1 MLKKKL
7 LILWLV
13 LGFLG
18 IQSITSHPA
27 NSATLRDIQRRG
39 ALVVAVKDNLRPLGF
54 RDDRGNLQGLEIDL
68 AKRLARDLVGRESPR
83 EITREETIDLQ
94 PVRNSDRLNAVI
106 SGRVDLAIAQ
116 ITVTNS
122 RSRLVEFS
130 IPYYAD
136 GTSLITKNLATI
148 SEITNQSIAIL
159 NGSST
164 AGEVRFRFPQARII
178 TVNSYQAG
186 KETLDRGEA
195 IAFAGDTSVLTGWV
209 QNYSEY
215 RLFSR
220 LELYSNSLAI
230 AMPKGEQY
238 QELRQQINILITRYQ
253 QEGWLQER
261 IRHWGLPE

>member
-1 MLKKKL
+1 MHKRKL

-18 IQSITSHPA
+18 FQVITVHPA

-39 ALVVAVKDNLRPLGF
+39 VLVVAVKDNVRPLGF

-68 AKRLARDLVGRESPR
+68 AKRLARDLLGRESAR
-83 EITREETIDLQ
+83 DEAIDLQ
-94 PVRNSDRLNAVI
+94 PVNNGNRLNVVI
-106 SGRVDLAIAQ
+106 SGRVDVAIAQ

-136 GTSLITKNLATI
+136 GTSLVTKTLSNI
-148 SEITNQSIAIL
+148 FQITNQSIAVL

-164 AGEVRFRFPQARII
+164 AGEVSFRFPQAPLVL
-178 TVNSYQAG
+178 VNSYQEA
-186 KETLDRGEA
+186 KEILDRGEA

-209 QNYSEY
+209 QTYPEY
-215 RLFSR
+215 RLLPR

-238 QELRQQINILITRYQ
+238 QDLRQQINILISRYQ

-261 IRHWGLPE
+261 IKYWGLPE

>member
-1 MLKKKL
+1 MHKKKL

-13 LGFLG
+13 LGFLIFLG
-18 IQSITSHPA
+18 VQIIGSQPA
-27 NSATLRDIQRRG
+27 NSAILRDIQRRG
-39 ALVVAVKDNLRPLGF
+39 TLVVAVKDNVRPLGF

-68 AKRLARDLVGRESPR
+68 ARRLAQDLLGRES
-83 EITREETIDLQ
+83 TRDEAIDLQ
-94 PVRNSDRLNAVI
+94 PVNNSDRLNVVI
-106 SGRVDLAIAQ
+106 SGRVDVAIAQ
-116 ITVTNS
+116 LTVTNS

-136 GTSLITKNLATI
+136 GTSLVTKNLATT
-148 SEITNQSIAIL
+148 SEITNQAIAVL

-178 TVNSYQAG
+178 MVNSYQAG
-186 KETLDRGEA
+186 KEILDRGEA

-209 QNYSEY
+209 QTYPEY
-215 RLFSR
+215 QLFSR

-238 QELRQQINILITRYQ
+238 QDLHQQVNILISRYQ

-261 IRHWGLPE
+261 IKYWGLSE

>member
-1 MLKKKL
+1 MHKRKSI
-7 LILWLV
+7 ILWLV

-18 IQSITSHPA
+18 IQLIISHPA

-39 ALVVAVKDNLRPLGF
+39 TLVVAVKDNVRPLGF

-68 AKRLARDLVGRESPR
+68 AKRLARDLISRES
-83 EITREETIDLQ
+83 TREETIDLQ

-106 SGRVDLAIAQ
+106 TGRVDIAIAQ
-116 ITVTNS
+116 LTVTSS

-130 IPYYAD
+130 VPYYAD
-136 GTSLITKNLATI
+136 GTSLVTKTLDST
-148 SEITNQSIAIL
+148 SEITNQSIAVL

-164 AGEVRFRFPQARII
+164 AGEVRFRFPQARLAL
-178 TVNSYQAG
+178 VNSYQAA
-186 KETLDRGEA
+186 KELLDRGEA
-195 IAFAGDTSVLTGWV
+195 IAFAGDTSMLTGWV
-209 QNYSEY
+209 QTYPEY
-215 RLFSR
+215 RLLPR

-238 QELRQQINILITRYQ
+238 QDLRQQINILISRYQ

-261 IRHWGLPE
+261 IKYWGLPE

>member
-1 MLKKKL
+1 MHKSKL

-18 IQSITSHPA
+18 FQVITAYPA

-39 ALVVAVKDNLRPLGF
+39 TLVVAVKDNVRPLGF

-68 AKRLARDLVGRESPR
+68 AKRLARDLISRES
-83 EITREETIDLQ
+83 TREEAIDLQ
-94 PVRNSDRLNAVI
+94 PVRNSDRLNVVI
-106 SGRVDLAIAQ
+106 TGRVDIAIAQ

-136 GTSLITKNLATI
+136 GTSLVTKNLATT
-148 SEITNQSIAIL
+148 SEITNQSIAVL

-164 AGEVRFRFPQARII
+164 AGEIKFRFPQARII

-186 KETLDRGEA
+186 KEILDRGEA

-209 QNYSEY
+209 QIYPEY
-215 RLFSR
+215 RLLPR
-220 LELYSNSLAI
+220 IELYSNILAI

-238 QELRQQINILITRYQ
+238 QDLRQQVNILMARYQ

-261 IRHWGLPE
+261 IKYWGLSE

>member
-1 MLKKKL
+1 MHKKKL

-18 IQSITSHPA
+18 IQIIASHPA

-68 AKRLARDLVGRESPR
+68 AKRLARDLLGRES
-83 EITREETIDLQ
+83 TREDAIDLQ

-116 ITVTNS
+116 ITTTNS

-136 GTSLITKNLATI
+136 GMSLVTKNLATT
-148 SEITNQSIAIL
+148 SEITNQSIAVI

-164 AGEVRFRFPQARII
+164 AGEIKFRFPQAQLVL
-178 TVNSYQAG
+178 VNSYQGA
-186 KETLDRGEA
+186 KEMLDRGEA

-209 QNYSEY
+209 QTYPEY

-230 AMPKGEQY
+230 AMPKGDQY
-238 QELRQQINILITRYQ
+238 QDLRQQINILITRYQ

-261 IRHWGLPE
+261 IRYWGLSE

>member
-1 MLKKKL
+1 MHKKKS

-18 IQSITSHPA
+18 IQIITSHSA

-54 RDDRGNLQGLEIDL
+54 RNDRGNLQGLEIDL
-68 AKRLARDLVGRESPR
+68 AKRLARDLIGREGA
-83 EITREETIDLQ
+83 IDLQ
-94 PVRNSDRLNAVI
+94 PVNNSDRFDAVI

-116 ITVTNS
+116 IATTNS

-130 IPYYAD
+130 VPYYAD
-136 GTSLITKNLATI
+136 GTSLITKTLGTT
-148 SEITNQSIAIL
+148 SEISNQSIAVL

-164 AGEVRFRFPQARII
+164 ASEVSFRFPQARLLL
-178 TVNSYQAG
+178 VNSYQAA
-186 KETLDRGEA
+186 KEILDRGEA

-209 QNYSEY
+209 QTYPEY

-230 AMPKGEQY
+230 VMPKGSQY
-238 QELRQQINILITRYQ
+238 QDLHQQINILITRYQ
-253 QEGWLQER
+253 QEGWLQAR
-261 IRHWGLPE
+261 IKYWGLPE